1 MGKPSDVSTEQTEAR
16 PKSAPRTSITRA
28 PRLST
33 APQSVSSFE
42 AQGAAVFRRR
52 HLRRAKPITHP
63 ELLAAV
69 KDHLAH
75 RCSPPQIGVLRGEF
89 VSLAADHPTAS
100 AQTDLSEQA
109 APTRS
114 ELAHR

>member
-1 MGKPSDVSTEQTEAR
+1 MRCLDGTNWGAAQK
-16 PKSAPRTSITRA
+16 RA
-28 PRLST
+28 PNLDNT
-33 APQSVSSFE
+33 CAEVL
-42 AQGAAVFRRR
+42 GGTAVFRRR

-69 KDHLAH
+69 KDRLAH
-75 RCSPPQIGVLRGEF
+75 RCSPPQIGILRGEF
-89 VSLAADHPTAS
+89 VSLAAGHPTAS
-100 AQTDLSEQA
+100 AQTDPSEQA